1 MNKTLSFLAA
11 LLVITSVTFAKTPDN
26 PASGISVLK
35 NGATIKLLYKGTE
48 QNDVKVLILNED
60 NQIVFTEKI
69 RATDG
74 FIRPYNFSQ
83 LPYGNYSFAL
93 IDNNGRQTEQV
104 EYRTEPTRKLMHVVR
119 ISGTTGKFVLSVP
132 NQGAGKL
139 FVTIYDDMSRVL
151 YSGKE
156 NITGDFARI
165 YNLKDHTG
173 KVTFEVSDSK
183 GKTNSLTRDS
193 L

>member
-11 LLVITSVTFAKTPDN
+11 LLVITSATFAKTPDN
-26 PASGISVLK
+26 PTSSISVRK
-35 NGATIKLLYKGTE
+35 YGATIKLLYKGTT
-48 QNDVKVLILNED
+48 QNDVKVLIINDD

-74 FIRPYNFSQ
+74 FIRPYNFSN
-83 LPYGNYSFAL
+83 LPQGNYSFAL
-93 IDNNGRQTEQV
+93 IDSKGRQTEQV
-104 EYRTEPTRKLMHVVR
+104 DYRIERPRKLMHVARV
-119 ISGTTGKFVLSVP
+119 SGTTDKFVLSVP
-132 NQGAGKL
+132 NQGPEKL
-139 FVTIYDDMSRVL
+139 FVTIYDDMNRVL

-165 YNLKDHTG
+165 YNLKDHEG
-173 KVTFEVSDSK
+173 KVTFEISDSK
-183 GKTNSLTRDS
+183 GNTNALTKGN